1 MAPICILV
9 DINKI
14 FDLFNGKEPDSLQEK
29 AQMADVLIKDYKNHP
44 LFWVGMFK
52 KLIYNHNVFHLQL
65 TKFFENIDE
74 SLDQVD
80 IDRAGE
86 YVVFTKSWEYIKK
99 INPENLQHQEALYH
113 FVDIHLKTALELS
126 INYFQEHEEYEK
138 CAHLKK
144 NLEFVK
150 LLLT

>member
-1 MAPICILV
+1 MFEGN
-9 DINKI
+9 D
-14 FDLFNGKEPDSLQEK
+14 FSSLQEK
-29 AQMADVLIKDYKNHP
+29 AEATDILLNDYKNHP

-52 KLIYNHNVFHLQL
+52 KLIYNHRVFHLQL

-99 INPENLQHQEALYH
+99 INPEDLQHQEALYH

>member
-1 MAPICILV
+1 MFEGN
-9 DINKI
+9 D
-14 FDLFNGKEPDSLQEK
+14 FSSLQEK
-29 AQMADVLIKDYKNHP
+29 AEATDILLNDYKNHP

-52 KLIYNHNVFHLQL
+52 KLIYNHRVFHLQL
-65 TKFFENIDE
+65 TKFFGNIDE
-74 SLDQVD
+74 GLAQID

-86 YVVFTKSWEYIKK
+86 YVVFTKAWDYIKK
-99 INPENLQHQEALYH
+99 IDPENKLHQESLYR
-113 FVDIHLKTALELS
+113 FSDDYLKTALELA

-144 NLEFVK
+144 NLDFVK

>member
-1 MAPICILV
+1 MFEGN
-9 DINKI
+9 D
-14 FDLFNGKEPDSLQEK
+14 FSSLQEK
-29 AQMADVLIKDYKNHP
+29 AEATDILLNDYKKHP

-52 KLIYNHNVFHLQL
+52 KLIYNHRVFHLQL
-65 TKFFENIDE
+65 TKFFGNIDE
-74 SLDQVD
+74 GLDQID

-86 YVVFTKSWEYIKK
+86 YVVFTKAWDYIKK
-99 INPENLQHQEALYH
+99 IDPENKLHQESLYR
-113 FVDIHLKTALELS
+113 FSDDYLKTALELS